1 MDLKIG
7 ESKMEI
13 EVSKKESFIRQI
25 LKREWEFFQIH
36 NYFIKHNIFLFSILV
51 HRRIPVS

>member
-25 LKREWEFFQIH
+25 LKREWEFFQNVMKSWKVIW
-36 NYFIKHNIFLFSILV
+36 KT
-51 HRRIPVS
+51 